1 MTMES
6 TLDERF
12 GGTLA
17 PDAMLPQQFF
27 AALHGRGDLSAERRL
42 VVAVLED
49 ALHCYLKY
57 ADSENPK
64 QRQLFLEAEE
74 WILGDH
80 PTWFFSFPN
89 VCDTLGLDP
98 DYVREGLAKWLHKRR
113 SMPAAKPVA
122 ELAASAVEP
131 DELDDDDGTLRRASG
146 A

>member
-1 MTMES
+1 MMES

-57 ADSENPK
+57 ADAENPK

-74 WILGDH
+74 WITGDN
-80 PTWFFSFPN
+80 PTWFFSFSN

-98 DYVREGLAKWLHKRR
+98 DYMREGLAKWRDRR
-113 SMPAAKPVA
+113 PAMPQQPTA
-122 ELAASAVEP
+122 EHEPSAV
-131 DELDDDDGTLRRASG
+131 ELDDDDRTLRRASG

>member
-17 PDAMLPQQFF
+17 PDAMLPTQFF

-57 ADSENPK
+57 ADAENPK
-64 QRQLFLEAEE
+64 QRQLFLDAEE
-74 WILGDH
+74 WIMGNH

-98 DYVREGLAKWLHKRR
+98 DYMREGLTKWRNTR
-113 SMPAAKPVA
+113 PAVPRQPATESEQTLSDV
-122 ELAASAVEP
+122 
-131 DELDDDDGTLRRASG
+131 DLDDDDEGTLRRASG

>member
-17 PDAMLPQQFF
+17 PDAMLPAQFF

-57 ADSENPK
+57 ADSENSK

-74 WILGDH
+74 WIMGDH

-113 SMPAAKPVA
+113 SMPAKP
-122 ELAASAVEP
+122 AAAHTPSDVEP
-131 DELDDDDGTLRRASG
+131 VEMDDDDRTLRRASG

>member
-17 PDAMLPQQFF
+17 PDAMLPSQFF

-57 ADSENPK
+57 ADVENPK

-74 WILGDH
+74 WIMGDH
-80 PTWFFSFPN
+80 PSWFFSFPN

-113 SMPAAKPVA
+113 TMPAKPA
-122 ELAASAVEP
+122 TEHTPSAVEL
-131 DELDDDDGTLRRASG
+131 DDLDDDDRTLRRASG

>member
-12 GGTLA
+12 SGTLA
-17 PDAMLPQQFF
+17 PDAMLPAQFF
-27 AALHGRGDLSAERRL
+27 AVLHGRGDLSAERRL

-49 ALHCYLKY
+49 ALHCFLKHVD
-57 ADSENPK
+57 AANPK
-64 QRQLFLEAEE
+64 QRQLFLDAEE
-74 WILGDH
+74 WIMGDN

-98 DYVREGLAKWLHKRR
+98 DYMREGLAKWRDARR
-113 SMPAAKPVA
+113 AHARETGTNPAERPDSSA
-122 ELAASAVEP
+122 EV
-131 DELDDDDGTLRRASG
+131 DGGTLRRASG